1 MDLGYAVIK
10 GVIQGLTE
18 FLPVSSTAHLVFMG
32 ALAKIFGWQMA
43 ASSPEEEEFFN
54 ILVQTGTLGA
64 VVFFFRVE
72 LYQVWQ
78 LFMGKPIQGEVNPIY
93 EKTLHM
99 KQLPKLIAI
108 STVCTMVVTLAA
120 LKGSELYFHGS
131 KWEQLYGIKD
141 LSEFYFRYPPFVA
154 LHLIMTG
161 VLLFVTETLAA
172 KRTAEPDVVG
182 PKHAV
187 LIGLFQAGSAIFHGL
202 SRSGSTISA
211 GLMSGL
217 DRVTATRYSFLLS
230 LPIFIIA
237 TLYESYKF
245 FKAGQIGNFSWMPM
259 IIGTIV
265 AGIVGYYCVKAFV
278 RFVALHKFTGFAIYC
293 GVVGGFFFVYFL
305 QQLP

>member
-1 MDLGYAVIK
+1 MDLGYAIIK

-32 ALAKIFGWQMA
+32 ALAKIFGWTMA

-64 VVFFFRVE
+64 VVWFFRTE
-72 LYQVWQ
+72 LLQCWQ
-78 LFMGKPIQGEVNPIY
+78 LFRGQPIEGELNPVY
-93 EKTLHM
+93 EQTLHL
-99 KQLPKLIAI
+99 KQLPKLLAI
-108 STVCTMVVTLAA
+108 STVCTVVVTLGV
-120 LKGSELYFHGS
+120 LKGSELYFHNS
-131 KWEQLYGIKD
+131 EWERVYGIKD

-161 VLLFVTETLAA
+161 VLLFVTETLSA
-172 KRTAEPDVVG
+172 KRESAPEVVG

-187 LIGLFQAGSAIFHGL
+187 LVGLFQAGSAIFHGL
-202 SRSGSTISA
+202 SRSGSTISG
-211 GLMSGL
+211 GLLGGL

-245 FKAGQIGNFSWMPM
+245 FKTGQLGNFSWIPM
-259 IIGTIV
+259 IIGTVV
-265 AGIVGYYCVKAFV
+265 AGVVGYYCVKAFV

-293 GVVGGFFFVYFL
+293 WVVGGFFFVYFL
-305 QQLP
+305 QQL